1 MKKII
6 KPIIAIFSAAIL
18 MLPSMAMAQETNV
31 EKTIPKIFSEQSLAL
46 EKINQKIESRQTI
59 QETETILNQPI
70 EETYSYTH
78 SDGGITTVTMHSI
91 IVPAGE
97 EENVILNT
105 DGSYSLKENKNTLVP
120 EKAEK
125 EKEVTKYQSGEVR
138 GTYLTSHYTQK
149 IYGKWTYIHGKT
161 GSLKNP
167 GHNSPPTASGG
178 IGMEVGE
185 PKAFTTM
192 LSGKSAAHIGST
204 CKFTLKGGNLI
215 IFSKDHR
222 AVLVVDI
229 NGNYRFVDDS
239 PL

>member
-1 MKKII
+1 MKKIK
-6 KPIIAIFSAAIL
+6 KPIMAIFSAAIL
-18 MLPSMAMAQETNV
+18 MLPSMSMAQEANV
-31 EKTIPKIFSEQSLAL
+31 EKTVPKIFSEQSLAL
-46 EKINQKIESRQTI
+46 DKINQKIESRQSI
-59 QETETILNQPI
+59 QETETILNKPI
-70 EETYSYTH
+70 EEIYSYTH

-91 IVPAGE
+91 TVPARE

-105 DGSYSLKENKNTLVP
+105 DGSYSLRENKNTLVP
-120 EKAEK
+120 EKA

-138 GTYLTSHYTQK
+138 GTYLTTHYTQK

-161 GSLKNP
+161 GSLKDP
-167 GHNSPPTASGG
+167 GHNAPPTASGG

-192 LSGKSAAHIGST
+192 LAGKSAAHIGST
-204 CKFTLKGGNLI
+204 CKFTLKGGNLT
-215 IFSKDHR
+215 IFSKDQR